1 MKSDLVTPRNRF
13 ELLKDRLKTR
23 FFDFMLVSLLMGI
36 FLIPYVVWI
45 IVINNASAF
54 TVTEENYLVMA
65 LIAYAPYIIT
75 SMIFGLGVV
84 GAMYYSKRLA
94 FGEGANAYKD
104 FFYGIGKNLKS
115 GLLGFFIIG
124 LFYFLLSFG
133 KVVIIYSQSLNPL
146 LKGML
151 IGLMYVGFILI
162 TMIVGFYLTQSIL
175 YTGKTSQLM
184 SNAIKFTFGMFGW
197 NLLIFLMLLLPLI
210 LIELVSYLNPV
221 FFLIEYIML
230 GICILFYFEFEVFVF
245 SIYSHAIFDLTIN
258 DDYPE
263 IYRKGLAKIDTL
275 DS

>member
-1 MKSDLVTPRNRF
+1 MKSELATPRNRF

-23 FFDFMLVSLLMGI
+23 FFDFMLVSLLVGI
-36 FLIPYVVWI
+36 FLIPYVVWVI
-45 IVINNASAF
+45 IINNSSTFVAN
-54 TVTEENYLVMA
+54 EENYLLTS
-65 LIAYAPYIIT
+65 LIAYVPYIFT

-104 FFYGIGKNLKS
+104 FFYGIGRNMKS
-115 GLLGFFIIG
+115 ALLGFFIIG

-133 KVVIIYSQSLNPL
+133 KVIIIFSPSLSSL

-151 IGLMYVGFILI
+151 IGLMYVGFLLI
-162 TMIVGFYLTQSIL
+162 SMIVGFYLTQSIL

-184 SNAIKFTFGMFGW
+184 NNSIKFTFGMFGW
-197 NLLIFLMLLLPLI
+197 NLLIFLVVLLPLI
-210 LIELVSYLNPV
+210 LIEIVSYLPPQ
-221 FFLIEYIML
+221 FFLIVYIML
-230 GICILFYFEFEVFVF
+230 GICVLFYFEFEIFVF

-263 IYRKGLAKIDTL
+263 IYRKGLTKIDI
-275 DS
+275 SE

>member
-1 MKSDLVTPRNRF
+1 MKSELVTPRNRF

-23 FFDFMLVSLLMGI
+23 FFDFMLVSLLVGI
-36 FLIPYVVWI
+36 FLIPYVVWVI
-45 IVINNASAF
+45 IINNSSTFVAN
-54 TVTEENYLVMA
+54 EENYLLTS
-65 LIAYAPYIIT
+65 LIAYVPYIFT

-104 FFYGIGKNLKS
+104 FFYGIGRNMKS
-115 GLLGFFIIG
+115 ALLGFFIIG

-133 KVVIIYSQSLNPL
+133 KVIIIYSPSLNSL

-151 IGLMYVGFILI
+151 IGLMYVGFLLI
-162 TMIVGFYLTQSIL
+162 SMIVGFYLTQSIL

-184 SNAIKFTFGMFGW
+184 NNSIKFTFGMFGW
-197 NLLIFLMLLLPLI
+197 NLLIFLVVLLPLI
-210 LIELVSYLNPV
+210 LIEIVSYLPPQ
-221 FFLIEYIML
+221 FFLIVYIML
-230 GICILFYFEFEVFVF
+230 GICVLFYFEFEIFVF

-263 IYRKGLAKIDTL
+263 IYRKGLTKVDI
-275 DS
+275 SE

>member
-54 TVTEENYLVMA
+54 TVTEENYLMMA

-162 TMIVGFYLTQSIL
+162 TMIVGFYLTQSVL

-184 SNAIKFTFGMFGW
+184 SNSIKFTFGMFGW
-197 NLLIFLMLLLPLI
+197 NLLIFLLLLLPLI

-263 IYRKGLAKIDTL
+263 IYRKGLAKIDTS
-275 DS
+275 DN

>member
-45 IVINNASAF
+45 IVINNSSTLVA
-54 TVTEENYLVMA
+54 TEDNYLMMA
-65 LIAYAPYIIT
+65 LISYAPFIFT
-75 SMIFGLGVV
+75 SMIFGLGVM
-84 GAMYYSKRLA
+84 GALYYSKRLA

-104 FFYGIGKNLKS
+104 FFYGIGTNVKP

-133 KVVIIYSQSLNPL
+133 KVVIMYSQSINPL
-146 LKGML
+146 LKGVF
-151 IGLMYVGFILI
+151 IGFMYVGFILI
-162 TMIVGFYLTQSIL
+162 TMIVGFYLTQSVL

-184 SNAIKFTFGMFGW
+184 SNSLKFTFGMFGW
-197 NLLIFLMLLLPLI
+197 NLLIFLVILLPLI

-258 DDYPE
+258 NDYPE
-263 IYRKGLAKIDTL
+263 IYRKGLTKIDTS
-275 DS
+275 DN